1 MLWNRLLLIPA
12 LALLAASTSGQIP
25 CANGVAGGYPCS
37 NVDLLSFMP
46 RNEVGGSDMNDIW
59 GWVDPVD
66 GTEYVL
72 LGRVNGTAFIDISDP
87 INPVFV
93 ANLPTATNNSTWRDI
108 KVFANHAFI
117 VSEADDHGMQ
127 VVDLTQLGNIQNPP
141 QIIEADAL
149 YNGWGDAHNIA
160 INEST
165 GRAYGVGTNTFDGG
179 LHILD
184 INDPLNPTLIG
195 SFEEDGYT
203 HDAQV
208 VSYIGPDPEYQGKE
222 IAFCC
227 NENTITIVDVTDA
240 TDATLISSTGYANSR
255 YTHQGWLTEDH
266 HFFISNDELD
276 EEEIGVNTTSFI
288 WDVSDLSAPEL
299 IGTFVAETGAVD
311 HNMYV
316 HDDLIYQSNYRAG
329 LRILDTEG
337 IADGQL
343 EEVAFFDV
351 YPSNDIALMNGTWSN
366 YPYFPSGIIAVSHI
380 EEGLFLLEL
389 SGEFS
394 DEGCTDPS
402 ACNYDPSAIE
412 DNGTCLEFNACGGCE
427 GEDLFCVGCTDA
439 GACNFSSVATIDDG
453 SCFEVDAPQ
462 AQSAIQTDE
471 PVTFTTQE
479 GSHWFETESASSPL
493 FIGPSYTLPFVAGNQ
508 SVWVAH
514 SDGEFN
520 ISGGKPS
527 PDFND
532 GQYHT
537 NNAYWLIFDVH
548 EDAIL
553 ESVDVYSEDGGLH
566 IIQILDN
573 AGSLIQSSTQLLEPG
588 LNVFQLN
595 ATLPTGE
602 GYQIRSGIEEPLLWR
617 DDDGANVNYPY
628 DIGGLASITNNT
640 TGGQSQYTYYY
651 FFYNW
656 KMSSWNTCLSDRI
669 EFNVTV
675 GEASG
680 FEEMT
685 PNAPRQ
691 LVKMIDLTGR
701 EVHRP
706 ENQLV
711 LLLYSDGSVEKR
723 FVDNRW

>member
-1 MLWNRLLLIPA
+1 
-12 LALLAASTSGQIP
+12 
-25 CANGVAGGYPCS
+25 
-37 NVDLLSFMP
+37 
-46 RNEVGGSDMNDIW
+46 MNDIW
-59 GWVDPVD
+59 GWVDPAD

-87 INPVFV
+87 FNPVFV
-93 ANLPTATNNSTWRDI
+93 ANLPTATTNSTWRDI
-108 KVFANHAFI
+108 KVYANHAFI
-117 VSEADDHGMQ
+117 VSEADNHGMQ
-127 VVDLTQLGNIQNPP
+127 VVDLTQLGAIQNPP
-141 QIIEADAL
+141 QILEADAL
-149 YNGWGDAHNIA
+149 YSGWGEAHNIA

-165 GRAYGVGTNTFDGG
+165 GRAYGVGTDTFDGG

-184 INDPLNPTLIG
+184 INDPLNPILIG
-195 SFEEDGYT
+195 SFEQDGYT

-208 VSYIGPDPEYQGKE
+208 VSYIGPDSEYQGRE

-240 TDATLISSTGYANSR
+240 SDAALISSTGYVNSR

-299 IGTFVAETGAVD
+299 IGTFVAETSAVD

-316 HDDLIYQSNYRAG
+316 HDNLIYQSNYRAG
-329 LRILDTEG
+329 LRILETEG
-337 IADGQL
+337 IANGQL

-394 DEGCTDPS
+394 DEGCTDPN
-402 ACNYDPSAIE
+402 ACNYDPSALE
-412 DNGTCLEFNACGGCE
+412 DNGTCLEFNVCGGCE

-439 GACNFSSVATIDDG
+439 GSCNFSSEATIDDG

-462 AQSAIQTDE
+462 AQTAVQADE
-471 PVTFTTQE
+471 PVTFTSQA
-479 GSHWFETESASSPL
+479 GSHWFETEFATSPL
-493 FIGPSYTLPFVAGNQ
+493 LIGPSYTLPVTGENQ
-508 SVWVAH
+508 SIWVAH
-514 SDGEFN
+514 SNGEFN
-520 ISGGKPS
+520 INGGKPS

-537 NNAYWLIFDVH
+537 NNAYWLIFDVY

-553 ESVDVYSEDGGLH
+553 ESVEVYSEDGGLQV
-566 IIQILDN
+566 IQILNN
-573 AGSLIQSSTQLLEPG
+573 AGTLMQSSTQLLEPG
-588 LNVFQLN
+588 LNVFQLD
-595 ATLPTGE
+595 AALPAGE
-602 GYQIRSGIEEPLLWR
+602 EYQIRSGTEEPLLWR
-617 DDDGANVNYPY
+617 DDNGADVNYPY
-628 DIGGLASITNNT
+628 DIGNLASITNNT
-640 TGGQSQYTYYY
+640 IGGQSQYTYYY

-656 KMSSWNTCLSDRI
+656 QMSSWDSCLSERI

-680 FEEMT
+680 VEEAM
-685 PNAPRQ
+685 PNTRRQ

-706 ENQLV
+706 ANQLV
-711 LLLYSDGSVEKR
+711 LFLYSDGSVEKR